1 MKMQLKLFLIST
13 FILVGASSI
22 TLAEGN
28 HTIVP
33 APEIKWGPGPKA
45 VPAGAQLA
53 VLYGDPAKEGL
64 FAMRLKFPDG
74 YRIPPHTHPAYEVVT
89 VMSGTINLGMSETVD
104 DAKTQALPA
113 GSFFALSPGMAHYIK
128 ATGETVVQI
137 STNGPWGLMYI
148 NPKDDPRQTQ

>member
-28 HTIVP
+28 HTIGP

-53 VLYGDPAKEGL
+53 VFPSIGGESYGMVIAETL
-64 FAMRLKFPDG
+64 S
-74 YRIPPHTHPAYEVVT
+74 T
-89 VMSGTINLGMSETVD
+89 GTPS
-104 DAKTQALPA
+104 
-113 GSFFALSPGMAHYIK
+113 
-128 ATGETVVQI
+128 
-137 STNGPWGLMYI
+137 
-148 NPKDDPRQTQ
+148 